1 MIASRRTQLR
11 RSSLLMGAMLAV
23 ASLLLTACGGS
34 AAGTSGK
41 GVLIGVAFP
50 SQAQERVGFE
60 TRILKE
66 EAEKNGDKVIFNFA
80 QENMATQTSQVE
92 SMLQRGIKV
101 LVLMPVEAEAAAPL
115 VRKAEGLGVKVITY
129 DRRVVGAP
137 VSYHIERNNYENG
150 KLHVESALAAKPSGK
165 YAIIRGDKATIA
177 ENDMS
182 KAYDKLLLHN
192 PKIRVVYDKNIV
204 GWDSAA
210 AQKAAEA
217 ALQKDPDIV
226 AFVVMWDNGAQA
238 VAQAI
243 KSAGKKPGSVWVTGT
258 DASKPSLTFI
268 AQGWQGETV
277 WTPVDEMARKAA
289 DLAHDLAT
297 GKKLPKPDA
306 VVDGVKTD
314 YVRLTSITKG
324 NLCDFVNR
332 VAPKGWV
339 TEQEVFPSGRGNCG

>member
-1 MIASRRTQLR
+1 MITSRITPIR
-11 RSSLLMGAMLAV
+11 RSGILMLALLTV
-23 ASLLLTACGGS
+23 ASPLLTACGGK
-34 AAGTSGK
+34 AAGSSGK

-60 TRILKE
+60 TKILKE

-80 QENMATQTSQVE
+80 EENMATQTSQVE

-115 VRKAEGLGVKVITY
+115 VREAESQGVKVVTY

-137 VSYHIERNNYENG
+137 VSFHIERNNYENG
-150 KLHVESALAAKPSGK
+150 KLHAESALAAKPTGK
-165 YAIIRGDKATIA
+165 YAIIRGDKATVA

-192 PKIRVVYDKNIV
+192 PKIQVVYDKNIV

-217 ALQKDPDIV
+217 ALQKDPDIA
-226 AFVVMWDNGAQA
+226 AFIVMWDNGAQA

-243 KSAGKKPGSVWVTGT
+243 KSADKKPGAVWVTGT
-258 DASKPSLTFI
+258 DASKPSLKFI

-277 WTPVDEMARKAA
+277 WTPVDEMARNAA

-297 GKKLPKPDA
+297 GKELPKPDA

-314 YVRLTSITKG
+314 YVQLTSITKN
-324 NLCDFVNR
+324 NLCDFVNG
-332 VAPKGWV
+332 VAPKGWI
-339 TEQEVFPSGRGNCG
+339 TAQEVFGSAGGNCG